1 MQMYQMMM
9 MQVIPCCVCCER
21 KQTSGLSVGTQRCK
35 QVVRAYKL
43 EYNTLDISWAWLV
56 STLFSL
62 QLLSRKLFFSLCDGA
77 VQGNEEQTIFARQ
90 SDIFVMFEKISI
102 VRPLLVNRLCAAD
115 LVHVV
120 VLCTVMW
127 FCFVPST

>member
-1 MQMYQMMM
+1 MMQMYQMMM

-102 VRPLLVNRLCAAD
+102 VRPLATAPLLDSVCVGTLETCMYTKPY
-115 LVHVV
+115 V
-120 VLCTVMW
+120 CM
-127 FCFVPST
+127 